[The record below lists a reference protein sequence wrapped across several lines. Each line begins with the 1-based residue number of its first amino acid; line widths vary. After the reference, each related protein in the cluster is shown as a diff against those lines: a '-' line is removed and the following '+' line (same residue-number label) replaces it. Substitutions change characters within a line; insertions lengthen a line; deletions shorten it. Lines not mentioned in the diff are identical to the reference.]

1 MISNTFTISILKG
14 IFFNKKTQKPQLS
27 MAEISGYEE
36 LASFADLRDYVM
48 GLRYPSPQADKLE
61 CFGWVPTVFNPGD
74 RTFNRDDG
82 SSFVRNGGWRTGTAE
97 AEGAS
102 LSVFYAD
109 VDNAN
114 PSQPI
119 VTMAEVAARLNALG
133 GPVPCFM
140 YSSFSHTNAKP
151 KFRVV
156 IETDRD
162 ISRAEMA
169 KMAIYLNWEVFGQ
182 QADLSIYDPGDFVFA
197 PPHQG
202 ISLDQMQGCPLD
214 VAAMLGRQAVLQVSA
229 PQSVGAYVA
238 AKQPR
243 APTKPPSQAQLR
255 AMAAKSGDLSVR
267 PDVTISNARVFN
279 PVWADLYRQCGGASS
294 HWETMRSIL
303 GMVWVKNGGDLTYGE
318 MDLILREIDTTADGY
333 YVNKYGEAGIS
344 EVLTWLMS
352 LPVEPKE
359 PDWHPILEQQATGLV
374 INVKEA
380 ECGEGKTHD
389 ELVRIAREKG
399 RYVYAV
405 PKITDIQH
413 RRTEFCKVA
422 GPVGA
427 YAFTI
432 KEAHSQNSGDL
443 RVPLQLQKV
452 RAELNRLPA
461 GKPMIVFVTQQAA
474 MQMDWSNWGDFEI
487 ILDEVPEVFSTYQIK
502 AKTHAALLREY
513 VRVETEDGDC
523 CRLGLTSKGEELAA
537 STDIDD
543 YDSVHYGLT
552 LMMAKDNAFVWVKR
566 DGWENPAENGRME
579 FFAITSP
586 LNLLAFKSVRVLGDE
601 LRKSVTAKIWAE
613 KWGVEFHDLD
623 FRKQQRRVPTAKR
636 VSILYFAEHRDSSI
650 TRFKEG
656 DIPLAAIS
664 EFIGRDA
671 GDQPVLWTANERL
684 KGACT
689 LPEDDFASPKSH
701 GRNDLQH
708 YGRVAWLAAMKAS
721 KFEIGSLKSVCGMSS
736 QELTDWRE
744 YNALYQFVMRSI
756 LRDFDS
762 AAPVT
767 IYVFSRKQADYL
779 QRRLGGT
786 IRRVPDI
793 VVDKLPR
800 SIHHDGPMTASE
812 RAKAKYWRD
821 KMAAAGVGDVR
832 QLPLSAPLKKLD
844 DRMIRLINATATRLS
859 NDNDLAKA
867 A

>member
-1 MISNTFTISILKG
+1 MSNRRFIISSLSS
-14 IFFNKKTQKPQLS
+14 IFFNRRTRKKQLS
-27 MAEISGYEE
+27 MAEITGYDE

-48 GLRYPSPQADKLE
+48 GLRYPTPQADKLE
-61 CFGWVPTVFNPGD
+61 SFGWVPTLFMPGD
-74 RTFNRDDG
+74 HTFKRHDG
-82 SSFVRNGGWRTGTAE
+82 VEVTRNGCWRNGAAE
-97 AEGAS
+97 APE

-114 PSQPI
+114 SNQPI
-119 VTMAEVAARLNALG
+119 VTMEEVASRLNGLDG
-133 GPVPCFM
+133 RLPFFM
-140 YSSFSHTNAKP
+140 YASFSHTDAKP

-162 ISRAEMA
+162 ISRAEML
-169 KMAIYLNWEVFGQ
+169 KLGIYLNWEIFGQ

-202 ISLDQMQGCPLD
+202 ISLDQMQGSPLD
-214 VAAMLGRQAVLQVSA
+214 VSATLGRQAVLQATA
-229 PQSVGAYVA
+229 PQSVMAYVA
-238 AKQPR
+238 PQQPR
-243 APTKPPSQAQLR
+243 VPIKPPSAAQLQ
-255 AMAAKSGDLSVR
+255 AMAAKSGDRSVR
-267 PDVTISNARVFN
+267 PDVTICNARIFN
-279 PVWADLYRQCGGASS
+279 PVWADFYRQCGGASS

-318 MDLILREIDTTADGY
+318 MDLILREIDATADGY
-333 YVNKYGEAGIS
+333 YANKYGEAGIS
-344 EVLTWLMS
+344 DVLTWLMG

-374 INVKEA
+374 IDVKEA

-405 PKITDIQH
+405 PKIADIQN
-413 RRTEFCKVA
+413 RRDEFCKIA
-422 GPVGA
+422 GPIGA
-427 YAFTI
+427 HAFTI
-432 KEAHSQNSGDL
+432 KEAHSHSGEL
-443 RVPLQLQKV
+443 RVPLQLQKI
-452 RAELNRLPA
+452 RAELDRLPA
-461 GKPMIVFVTQQAA
+461 GKPMIVFVAQQGA
-474 MQMDWSNWGDFEI
+474 MQMDWSKWGDFEI
-487 ILDEVPEVFSTYQIK
+487 ILDEVPEVFSTFQIK
-502 AKTHAALLREY
+502 AKTHAALLRQY
-513 VRVETEDGDC
+513 VHVETDDGDC
-523 CRLGLTSKGEELAA
+523 CRLGLTSKGRELAA

-566 DGWENPAENGRME
+566 DGWENPQETGRME

-586 LNLLAFKSVRVLGDE
+586 LNLTAFKSVRVLGDE

-613 KWGVEFHDLD
+613 KWKVGFNDLD
-623 FRKQQRRVPTAKR
+623 FKRRERRVPTAKR

-656 DIPLAAIS
+656 DVPLAAIS

-671 GDQPVLWTANERL
+671 AGEPVLWTANDRL
-684 KGACT
+684 KGSCV

-708 YGRVAWLAAMKAS
+708 YQRVAWLAAMKAS

-736 QELTDWRE
+736 QALTDWRE

-786 IRRVPDI
+786 VRRVPDI
-793 VVDKLPR
+793 VVDHLPR
-800 SIHHDGPMTASE
+800 SIHQDGAMTDSE
-812 RAKAKYWRD
+812 RGKAKYWRD
-821 KMAAAGVGDVR
+821 KMKAAGIADVR
-832 QLPLSAPLKKLD
+832 QLPPSAPLAKLD
-844 DRMIRLINATATRLS
+844 ERMIRLINATAARSL
-859 NDNDLAKA
+859 NDNEVKKA

>member
-1 MISNTFTISILKG
+1 MSNKRFIISDLCRIYL
-14 IFFNKKTQKPQLS
+14 NKRTGKSQLS
-27 MAEISGYEE
+27 MAEITGYDE

-48 GLRYPSPQADKLE
+48 NLRYPRPQADKLE
-61 CFGWVPTVFNPGD
+61 SFGWVPTMFMPSD
-74 RTFNRDDG
+74 RTFRRDGGD
-82 SSFVRNGGWRTGTAE
+82 SFVRNGCWRTGAAE
-97 AEGAS
+97 AEGDA

-109 VDNAN
+109 VDNSN
-114 PSQPI
+114 PNQPI
-119 VTMAEVAARLNALG
+119 VTMEEVAARLNALA
-133 GPVPCFM
+133 GPVPFFM
-140 YSSFSHTNAKP
+140 YTSFSHTDAKP

-156 IETDRD
+156 IEPDRD
-162 ISRAEMA
+162 ISRADMA
-169 KMAIYLNWEVFGQ
+169 KMAIYLNWEVFSQ

-197 PPHQG
+197 PPHQR
-202 ISLDQMQGCPLD
+202 ILLDQMQGSPLD
-214 VAAMLGRQAVLQVSA
+214 VAAMLGRQAVLQAST

-243 APTKPPSQAQLR
+243 APSKPPSKAQLK
-255 AMAAKSGDLSVR
+255 AMAAKSGDMSVR
-267 PDVTISNARVFN
+267 PDVTISNTRIFN
-279 PVWADLYRQCGGASS
+279 PVWSDLYRQCGGASS

-318 MDLILREIDTTADGY
+318 MDLILREIDATADGY
-333 YVNKYGEAGIS
+333 YANKYGEAGIS

-352 LPVEPKE
+352 LSVEPKE

-374 INVKEA
+374 IDVKEA

-389 ELVRIAREKG
+389 ELVRMAREKG

-405 PKITDIQH
+405 PKIADMQS
-413 RRTEFCKVA
+413 RREEFCKIA

-432 KEAHSQNSGDL
+432 KEAHSHNGDL
-443 RVPLQLQKV
+443 RVSQQLQNI
-452 RAELNRLPA
+452 RTELNRLPA
-461 GKPMIVFVTQQAA
+461 GKPMIVFVTQQGA
-474 MQMDWSNWGDFEI
+474 MQMDWSKWGDFEI
-487 ILDEVPEVFSTYQIK
+487 ILDEVPEVFQTYQIK

-513 VRVETEDGDC
+513 VQVETEDGDC
-523 CRLGLTSKGEELAA
+523 CRLGLTSKGRELAA

-586 LNLLAFKSVRVLGDE
+586 LNLTAFKSVRVLGDE

-613 KWGVEFHDLD
+613 KWGVEFCDLE
-623 FRKQQRRVPTAKR
+623 FGKRERRVPTAKR

-650 TRFKEG
+650 TRFREG

-664 EFIGRDA
+664 EFIGHDA
-671 GDQPVLWTANERL
+671 GGEPVLWTANERL
-684 KGACT
+684 KSACI
-689 LPEDDFASPKSH
+689 LPGDDFASPKSH

-721 KFEIGSLKSVCGMSS
+721 KFEIGSLKSVCGMTS

-779 QRRLGGT
+779 QRRLGGV
-786 IRRVPDI
+786 IRRVPNI
-793 VVDKLPR
+793 VVDSLPR
-800 SIHHDGPMTASE
+800 SIHHDGPMTSTE

-821 KMAAAGVGDVR
+821 KMAAAGVGDVK
-832 QLPLSAPLKKLD
+832 QLPPSAPLAKLD
-844 DRMIRLINATATRLS
+844 ERMIRLINATATRSS
-859 NDNDLAKA
+859 NDNEAAKA